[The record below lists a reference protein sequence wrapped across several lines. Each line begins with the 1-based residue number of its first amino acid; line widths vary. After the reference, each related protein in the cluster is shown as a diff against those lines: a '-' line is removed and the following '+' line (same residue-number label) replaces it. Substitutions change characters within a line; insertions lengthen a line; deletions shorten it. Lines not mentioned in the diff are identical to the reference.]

1 MASLDEVIRA
11 TQKAREVAKARL
23 KNNPEEV
30 RRSQEKYKGI
40 PMDPEAA
47 QELIDRL
54 QTPGNRSAA
63 GPDENTAPRPKIPA
77 DQRTGTK
84 QSSITSHGGPVSQ
97 NHTAGPEAPSNQ
109 GPRVGQEG
117 AVSRHVL
124 NPARSS
130 PRASSPAPAGQ
141 GILHQARLNSR
152 GSSPKP
158 ATQIANR
165 QGGDQN
171 QNTRAEQEIV
181 KNQLGALEAKMRQI
195 ATLFSKPEDVMRVV
209 QMLRDAKVE
218 VGQLEPVS

>member
-1 MASLDEVIRA
+1 
-11 TQKAREVAKARL
+11 
-23 KNNPEEV
+23 
-30 RRSQEKYKGI
+30 
-40 PMDPEAA
+40 MDPEAA

-54 QTPGNRSAA
+54 ETPENRSAA
-63 GPDENTAPRPKIPA
+63 GPDENTARRPKNSA

-84 QSSITSHGGPVSQ
+84 QSSITIHGGSVSQ
-97 NHTAGPEAPSNQ
+97 KHTAGPEAPTNH

-117 AVSRHVL
+117 AVARGVL
-124 NPARSS
+124 NPTRSS
-130 PRASSPAPAGQ
+130 SRASSPAPAGQ
-141 GILHQARLNSR
+141 GVLHQARPNSR
-152 GSSPKP
+152 ASSPKP

-165 QGGDQN
+165 RGGEQQ

-209 QMLRDAKVE
+209 QILREAKVE